1 MNTSAF
7 SWLKKGIRDG
17 IPIGLGYFAVAF
29 TLGIAA
35 KNSGL
40 SALQAALAS
49 ITCHASAGEF
59 AGFTLIAAAASYAEV
74 AVTELIIN
82 ARYFLMS
89 CALSQKLDR
98 GLPFFHRLIMGWF
111 VTDELFGAAISVPGR
126 LQPAYLYGMAL
137 VASPGWVSGTYL
149 GVLFGNLL
157 PGRIVSALSVGL
169 YGMFLA
175 IVIPPARTDRVIAG
189 VVAAS
194 MLVSCLFTYAPIL
207 RQISSG
213 TRIILLTVVISLGAA
228 VLFPKRDT
236 LQKGDSHGEA

>member
-1 MNTSAF
+1 MNTAALV
-7 SWLKKGIRDG
+7 WLKKGIRDG

-35 KNSGL
+35 KSSGL

-49 ITCHASAGEF
+49 VTCHASAGEF
-59 AGFTLIAAAASYAEV
+59 AGFTLIAATASYAEV
-74 AVTELIIN
+74 AVTELIVN

-89 CALSQKLDR
+89 CALSQKLDSR
-98 GLPFFHRLIMGWF
+98 LPFFHRLLMGWF
-111 VTDELFGAAISVPGR
+111 VTDELFGAAISVPDR
-126 LQPAYLYGMAL
+126 LQPTYLYGMAL

-175 IVIPPARTDRVIAG
+175 IVIPPARADRVIAT

-194 MLVSCLFTYAPIL
+194 MLASCLFTYAPVLSRIP
-207 RQISSG
+207 SG
-213 TRIILLTVVISLGAA
+213 TRIILLTIVISLTAA
-228 VLFPKRDT
+228 LLFPKQET
-236 LQKGDSHGEA
+236 TQKGASREEA